1 MELGPLEYMV
11 IGCPGNQFMR
21 EVVPQLNAIQEK
33 GQIQVVDLLFIRKA
47 ADGTV
52 TALEVSDLNDDER
65 AAFGPMQESL
75 LGLITP
81 EDILTLSGPLPADT
95 SAAIVLLEH
104 LWLNQLEEAVDRA
117 NGIVYIGGMIPHPTV
132 QQVEQ
137 ELMAARA
144 QNQNQSQQKS

>member
-1 MELGPLEYMV
+1 MELGPLEYVV

-21 EVVPQLNAIQEK
+21 EIVPQLNAIQEK

-52 TALEVSDLNDDER
+52 TALEVSDLDDDER
-65 AAFGPMQESL
+65 AAFGLIQESL

-81 EDILTLSGPLPADT
+81 EDILTLSSTLPADT
-95 SAAIVLLEH
+95 SAAIVLLQH
-104 LWLNQLEEAVDRA
+104 PWLQQLEEAVDRA

-137 ELMAARA
+137 ELVAARA
-144 QNQNQSQQKS
+144 QNQKQEQQNS

>member
-81 EDILTLSGPLPADT
+81 EDILTLSGLLPADT